1 MKIYNDYFEE
11 LIETHGVTRTIF
23 VAERYSYADSP
34 ESTNSALVVF
44 INADTNMNEYRVQFF
59 HYERNGFISEIVIDK
74 VEKFDNLYC
83 AIQRFDQVNNVI
95 HNVLMEME
103 AKKRREQA

>member
-1 MKIYNDYFEE
+1 MKFYNDYFEE
-11 LIETHGVTRTIF
+11 LVETHGVTREIF
-23 VAERYSYADSP
+23 VAEHHSYADSP

-44 INADTNMNEYRVQFF
+44 INADTNINEYRVQFF

-74 VEKFDNLYC
+74 VEKFENLYC

-95 HNVLMEME
+95 HNILMERE
-103 AKKRREQA
+103 AKKRRKQI